1 MDWSDDAA
9 RNRDVW
15 TKSNA
20 EYTDRNALASWA
32 REAAWGMWKAPES
45 ELRILGDVS
54 GLDVVELGCGTAY
67 VSAWLARAGARPVG
81 VDITPAQ
88 LATARRCMLET
99 GIEFPLVE
107 ADAGATGLPE
117 ASADLVVSEYGASI
131 WVDPYRWI
139 PEAARLLRSG
149 GRLVFMCN
157 TPLAIL
163 CAPDEEG
170 AVVETLQR
178 PQKGLGRIEWDGIE
192 FHLAHGERIDLL
204 RANELEV
211 ERLVELYA
219 PDDAVDHEY
228 YDGVGVEW
236 AKRWPAEEIWM
247 ARKAPLVGADLR
259 SAGSAG
265 APSAPL
271 TPNDRNV

>member
-1 MDWSDDAA
+1 
-9 RNRDVW
+9 
-15 TKSNA
+15 
-20 EYTDRNALASWA
+20 
-32 REAAWGMWKAPES
+32 
-45 ELRILGDVS
+45 
-54 GLDVVELGCGTAY
+54 
-67 VSAWLARAGARPVG
+67 
-81 VDITPAQ
+81 
-88 LATARRCMLET
+88 
-99 GIEFPLVE
+99 
-107 ADAGATGLPE
+107 
-117 ASADLVVSEYGASI
+117 
-131 WVDPYRWI
+131 
-139 PEAARLLRSG
+139 
-149 GRLVFMCN
+149 MCN

-259 SAGSAG
+259 SAGFAG